1 MDEHD
6 QEYIAF
12 ITNQG
17 LYYHKVMPFGLK
29 NTGATYQRFVN
40 YMFKPLIVKTMEVYV
55 NDMITKSLTAEDQA
69 LIYVLL
75 LTFLNNFKCISIPP
89 LEFLSN
95 KFLGFMVTQRG
106 IEVNLTKIRAVL
118 DLKSLWTI
126 KKVQSLTGG
135 ITALNRS
142 ISQSMKKRHPFTD
155 IRKKKKGHNFSWD
168 SNYEKAN
175 KRVLGKL
182 TNIGKTNTQRNFTFA
197 SSYLRT
203 CG

>member
-1 MDEHD
+1 
-6 QEYIAF
+6 
-12 ITNQG
+12 
-17 LYYHKVMPFGLK
+17 MPFGLK

-135 ITALNRS
+135 ITALNSS
-142 ISQSMKKRHPFTD
+142 ISQSMEKHHPFSD
-155 IRKKKKGHNFSWD
+155 IRKKKKVIILVGI
-168 SNYEKAN
+168 AIM
-175 KRVLGKL
+175 KRQIKEYLENSL
-182 TNIGKTNTQRNFTFA
+182 TLAKPI
-197 SSYLRT
+197 LRV
-203 CG
+203 